1 MTGEILFLSHRM
13 PFPPDRGDKI
23 RSHHILR
30 KLATMAPVHVA
41 TFADD
46 ERDIAEEVELA
57 AVARSYRLVRR
68 VKPLIFAGIQALMR
82 RQPVSVPAFSSSE
95 IAQYVAALL
104 AERPISTIYV
114 FSGQMGQFIPA
125 GFTGRVIFDFVD
137 VDSAKFEAYADRAT
151 GLKQW
156 LFARE
161 AKLLSAEEAR
171 LAKQADVSLL
181 VSAEE
186 AELFRARLPLDLRPV
201 CDVRALSNGTDSR
214 YFDPGLVQAAPAMAA
229 SPGPRLIFAGQMDYA
244 PNVDAALRVIDRLLP
259 KVRQTLPKATFHVVG
274 RNPVEELVERHGE
287 NGVFVWGGVD
297 DIRTYLAAADLALI
311 PLEIARGVQNKVLEA
326 MAMALPV
333 VVTGD
338 AATGIGA
345 LDGKHFMVG
354 DSDDELVERVTAL
367 LAHPRQ
373 GVALGLEAR
382 RFVVENLGWQAALAP
397 LAELLSDDAV
407 VARHAA

>member
-30 KLATMAPVHVA
+30 KLATLAPVHVA

-68 VKPLIFAGIQALMR
+68 IKPLILAGFQALMR
-82 RQPVSVPAFSSSE
+82 RQPVSIPAFSSGE
-95 IAQYVAALL
+95 IAQYVSQLL
-104 AERPISTIYV
+104 AERPITTIYV

-137 VDSAKFEAYADRAT
+137 VDSAKFEAYAQRA
-151 GLKQW
+151 GGVKRW
-156 LFARE
+156 LFERE
-161 AKLLSAEEAR
+161 ARMLSAEEAR
-171 LAKQADVSLL
+171 FAERSNVSLL
-181 VSAEE
+181 VSDEE
-186 AELFRARLPLDLRPV
+186 AALFRKRLPLYLRSV
-201 CDVRALSNGTDSR
+201 CDVRALRNGTDSR
-214 YFDPGLVQAAPAMAA
+214 FFDPSVVAAAPAMAA
-229 SPGPRLIFAGQMDYA
+229 STGPRLIFAGQMDYA
-244 PNVDAALRVIDRLLP
+244 PNVEAALRVIDRLLP
-259 KVRQTLPKATFHVVG
+259 EVQKTLPKATFHVVG
-274 RNPVEELVERHGE
+274 RNPAEELVERHGL
-287 NGVFVWGGVD
+287 NGVFVWGGVE

-333 VVTGD
+333 VVSSE

-345 LDGKHFMVG
+345 KDGKHFMVA
-354 DSDDELVERVTAL
+354 DSDVELVERVTAL

-373 GVALGLEAR
+373 GVALGLQAR
-382 RFVVENLGWQAALAP
+382 RFVSEQLSWQAALAP
-397 LAELLSDDAV
+397 LVDLLADEGDG
-407 VARHAA
+407 ARHAA